1 MNLRWTSVAW
11 SVVYLLLL
19 LSFATPFSFITI
31 FVLLLPGV
39 ILYATLSVRAFALHI
54 AIVWIAAALLL
65 SNPVIIL
72 LAVFFMVPA
81 LVMGHF
87 YKTRASALKVVVM
100 GTGTLLLE
108 FLLAFLAVTVIYDF
122 SLASSIEET
131 LNTMMSLMQNMAD
144 NELIASDL
152 VWSPE
157 MAQQLSSLAA
167 RMTPFTMIMCS
178 FLLAAVTH
186 LIARPTLNSLG
197 HSVRSFPPLRD
208 WRLPRALIW
217 YYLATVLIMLFGS
230 AAVMDSFVGTVLL
243 NLSPLLNFLFMIQAA
258 SFFFFLAYQK
268 KWNPA
273 IPVLLII
280 AMLFIPPLK
289 IVGILDIAM
298 PLREMITR
306 SRR

>member
-1 MNLRWTSVAW
+1 MAW

-19 LSFATPFSFITI
+19 LSFATHFSFITI

-39 ILYATLSVRAFALHI
+39 ILYATLSVRAFAFHI

-81 LVMGHF
+81 LVMGHL

-122 SLASSIEET
+122 NLASSIEET

-197 HSVRSFPPLRD
+197 HSVKLPAAARLETAESADLVLPGYGIDHAIWQRRCHGQLRRD
-208 WRLPRALIW
+208 GAAEFVAAAQFLV
-217 YYLATVLIMLFGS
+217 YDSGSQLFLLLGLSEEVESGDSGVADHSDVIYS
-230 AAVMDSFVGTVLL
+230 ASENCG
-243 NLSPLLNFLFMIQAA
+243 NPGYRYAA
-258 SFFFFLAYQK
+258 A
-268 KWNPA
+268 
-273 IPVLLII
+273 
-280 AMLFIPPLK
+280 
-289 IVGILDIAM
+289 
-298 PLREMITR
+298 
-306 SRR
+306 